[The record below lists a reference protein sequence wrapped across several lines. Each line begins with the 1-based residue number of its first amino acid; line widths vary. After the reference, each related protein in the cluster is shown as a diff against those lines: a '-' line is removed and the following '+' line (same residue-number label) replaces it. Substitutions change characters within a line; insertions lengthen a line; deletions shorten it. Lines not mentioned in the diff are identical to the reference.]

1 MKINLNGIKM
11 ESESQTLMDLVLKK
25 GLDPKSLIA
34 EVNFE
39 VIRQETWEDVS
50 IKEGDNI
57 ELLSFVGG
65 G

>member
-1 MKINLNGIKM
+1 MKINLNGKNVG
-11 ESESQTLMDLVLKK
+11 SKSQTLMDLVLEQ
-25 GLDPKSLIA
+25 GFDPASLIA

-39 VIRQETWEDVS
+39 VIKQERWQNIS
-50 IKEGDNI
+50 IKDGDNI

>member
-1 MKINLNGIKM
+1 MKINLNGKKM
-11 ESESQTLMDLVLKK
+11 ESESQTLMDLVLEK
-25 GLDPKSLIA
+25 GLDPNSLIT

-39 VIRQETWEDVS
+39 VIRQETWKDVS
-50 IKEGDNI
+50 IKDGDNI

>member
-1 MKINLNGIKM
+1 MKINLNGKKM
-11 ESESQTLMDLVLKK
+11 KSESHTLMDLVLEK
-25 GLDPKSLIA
+25 GFDPNSLIA

-39 VIRQETWEDVS
+39 VIKQDTWKDVS

>member
-1 MKINLNGIKM
+1 MKIDLNGKKVK
-11 ESESQTLMDLVLKK
+11 SESKTLMDLVIEK

-39 VIRQETWEDVS
+39 VIRQDTWKDIS
-50 IKEGDNI
+50 IKDGDNI

>member
-1 MKINLNGIKM
+1 MKINLNGKKV
-11 ESESQTLMDLVLKK
+11 ESKTQTLTDLILEQ
-25 GLDPKSLIA
+25 GFNPDSLIV
-34 EVNFE
+34 EINFK
-39 VIRQETWEDVS
+39 VIRQEAWQDVS

>member
-1 MKINLNGIKM
+1 MNISLNGKQM
-11 ESESQTLMDLVLKK
+11 VSKSQTLMDLVLEL
-25 GLDPKSLIA
+25 GFDPESLIA

-39 VIRQETWEDVS
+39 VVRQKAWKTITIR
-50 IKEGDNI
+50 EGDNI

>member
-1 MKINLNGIKM
+1 MKIDLNGKKVK
-11 ESESQTLMDLVLKK
+11 SESKTLMDFVIEK
-25 GLDPKSLIA
+25 GLDPNSLIA

-39 VIRQETWEDVS
+39 VIRQDTWKDVS
-50 IKEGDNI
+50 IKDGDNI

>member
-1 MKINLNGIKM
+1 MKIDLNGKKVK
-11 ESESQTLMDLVLKK
+11 SESKTLMDLVIEKC
-25 GLDPKSLIA
+25 LDPNSLIA

-39 VIRQETWEDVS
+39 MIRQDTWKDVS
-50 IKEGDNI
+50 IKDGDNI

>member
-1 MKINLNGIKM
+1 MKINLNGKKM
-11 ESESQTLMDLVLKK
+11 ESESQTLMDLVLEK
-25 GLDPKSLIA
+25 GFEPNSLIA

-39 VIRQETWEDVS
+39 VIRQETWKDVS
-50 IKEGDNI
+50 IKDGDNI

>member
-1 MKINLNGIKM
+1 MKINLNGKNV
-11 ESESQTLMDLVLKK
+11 ESESQTLMDIVMEQ
-25 GLDPKSLIA
+25 GFDPAALIA

-39 VIRQETWEDVS
+39 VIRQETWQSVS
-50 IKEGDNI
+50 IKDGDKI